1 MPNFMYQK
9 KFNGDYY
16 LSLLLL
22 VTTLLYLCVY
32 VNFYFQVPQGRVR
45 SDIGLVTF
53 RL

>member
-9 KFNGDYY
+9 KFNGDY

-32 VNFYFQVPQGRVR
+32 VNFYFQVHQGRVR
-45 SDIGLVTF
+45 SDIGLITF
-53 RL
+53 HF